1 MYWRF
6 GQTDFSVKLNSA
18 VIQAEQKIDKA
29 GRMKIVIKESKGVD
43 RFDEPLTIGV
53 PFQRG
58 SLINQDKLY
67 LTDNGNNTVR
77 FQSEILANWPD
88 RSIKW
93 LLLDFFAD
101 CRAGSSS
108 CYFLNTATLSS
119 GQVPDGDIVSIKED
133 NACLSID
140 TGEALFVM
148 DKKTFRPF
156 NSVKI
161 AGHEII
167 DASSVKTLLMDERDD
182 EYLPVIEK
190 IDVETEGRV
199 RNTVCVDGHFISE
212 KGRKLSWFCA
222 RVNFY
227 GGSST
232 VKIDFTIRNPKAA
245 SHPGG
250 LWDLGDDGSMYFNDL
265 SFQFGL
271 AEKSDCSIFW
281 KTGAEREMNALNG
294 NNLLIYQDSSGG
306 ENWDSPNHVNREGEV
321 RNSFRGYRVI
331 ADNLLE
337 EGYRASPVLSVAS
350 GGGKISAS
358 IQKFWQN
365 SPKSVEVGNNLIT
378 LGLFPKQYNDI
389 FELQGGE
396 QKTHTVYI
404 NFNAE
409 NDESMN
415 LDWIHEPLIPRLSSE
430 WYSQCGVPGYISP
443 EKKDRNPG
451 YRTLVSNVIEGD
463 NNFFN
468 LREKIDEYGWRNF
481 GEVFASHEYA
491 GYEGSSPLFVSHY
504 NNQYDIVMGCL
515 LQYARSGEPRWYE
528 LMDDL
533 VKHVIDIDIYH
544 TQEDR
549 PGFNGG
555 QFWHTDHFV
564 HARTSTHRSY
574 SKSNVPIAGTNS
586 YGGGLSPENC
596 YSTGLCNYYYMT
608 GNRMAKEAV
617 IELRKE
623 TGLCALKLH
632 WRLKKQGLVVPRST
646 IAKILKDEGLVR
658 KYRVKK
664 IKYKYLRAKRK
675 LGELLEMDVKYVPGA
690 IQGLKYYQ
698 YTVIDTASRWR
709 HLEVFDEQS
718 THHSIRM
725 MEIVM
730 KRFPHT
736 IQAVKTDNHST
747 FTNYYVGTNKRSDVS
762 VKTTHALDV
771 WCGENNIVHYL
782 IDPGKPAQNGTVERS
797 HREDEEK
804 FYQKN
809 TFKTKRS
816 LKKKIRVWNEYY
828 NDLEHCGLDG
838 KTPNE
843 VLYF

>member
-564 HARTSTHRSY
+564 HARTSTHRS
-574 SKSNVPIAGTNS
+574 
-586 YGGGLSPENC
+586 
-596 YSTGLCNYYYMT
+596 
-608 GNRMAKEAV
+608 
-617 IELRKE
+617 
-623 TGLCALKLH
+623 
-632 WRLKKQGLVVPRST
+632 
-646 IAKILKDEGLVR
+646 
-658 KYRVKK
+658 
-664 IKYKYLRAKRK
+664 
-675 LGELLEMDVKYVPGA
+675 
-690 IQGLKYYQ
+690 
-698 YTVIDTASRWR
+698 
-709 HLEVFDEQS
+709 
-718 THHSIRM
+718 
-725 MEIVM
+725 
-730 KRFPHT
+730 
-736 IQAVKTDNHST
+736 
-747 FTNYYVGTNKRSDVS
+747 
-762 VKTTHALDV
+762 
-771 WCGENNIVHYL
+771 
-782 IDPGKPAQNGTVERS
+782 
-797 HREDEEK
+797 
-804 FYQKN
+804 
-809 TFKTKRS
+809 
-816 LKKKIRVWNEYY
+816 
-828 NDLEHCGLDG
+828 
-838 KTPNE
+838 
-843 VLYF
+843 